1 MKTRNSVDGYHIIVN
16 QGVHEDLNLTKEKVQ
31 TKISELSA
39 VRTQKLSELIPK
51 DRELLGLHHNLVPR
65 LNAQVKQLLHNV
77 YHFIHGNHFKLSTQP
92 AYSPTLLIAV
102 PHDLAED
109 IKGLSEEEFIHT
121 YFLAKCRER
130 QSNTFCLEIPVL
142 SRILISYLWVV
153 DRVALFETWGQFRK
167 KFHTISKEN
176 FKNYPKTLH
185 KRKNCRSDF
194 IERFKEV
201 YCKKDKNTGPKR
213 RKKQK

>member
-1 MKTRNSVDGYHIIVN
+1 MKAKNSVDGYHIIVN
-16 QGVHEDLNLTKEKVQ
+16 KNVHEDLNLTKEKVQ
-31 TKISELSA
+31 SKVSKLSA
-39 VRTQKLSELIPK
+39 VRTQRLSDLIPK
-51 DRELLGLHHNLVPR
+51 DRGFLGLHHNLTPR
-65 LNAQVKQLLHNV
+65 LNSNVKQLLHNV
-77 YHFIHGNHFKLSTQP
+77 YHFVHENHFKLFTQP

-102 PHDLAED
+102 PHDLVQD

-121 YFLAKCRER
+121 YFLEKCRER
-130 QSNTFCLEIPVL
+130 QSNTFCLGVPVL
-142 SRILISYLWVV
+142 NRILIAYLWVV

-167 KFHTISKEN
+167 KFHAISKEN

-201 YCKKDKNTGPKR
+201 YCKKVSNIKPKKI
-213 RKKQK
+213 KKQK